1 MQFQS
6 FLTGAAIVLCLVFS
20 PVQASEVSQT
30 YKGMLLN
37 ANLELAAGKKTSDGV
52 ILITHGGLLH
62 RSSETIVYLQKLLKD
77 RGYSSLAINF
87 SLGLNNRHGNYDCKV
102 PHRHLNQDAAQ
113 EIGAWVEWLK
123 HQGVKQIALFGHS
136 RGAAQTAL
144 YVAEQDPALVQA
156 VILMAPAT
164 IANNDAAEYQKRFGK
179 PLEPTL
185 QKAQKLVKA
194 GKGTTLLTHV
204 GVMTCADTKATAAS
218 FVSYFGEPARLDTPS
233 LIPKFKKP
241 VLVVVAGADEI
252 VIGLEPKITPLVD
265 NQRVQMKVVDGAD
278 HFFRDLYADDAVD
291 ATDAFLKRAGF

>member
-1 MQFQS
+1 MPFQPS
-6 FLTGAAIVLCLVFS
+6 ITSAAIVLILAFA
-20 PVQASEVSQT
+20 PAQASEVTQT
-30 YKGMLLN
+30 YKGMVLN

-62 RSSETIVYLQKLLKD
+62 RSSETIVYLQKLFKE
-77 RGYSSLAINF
+77 RGYNSLAINF
-87 SLGLNNRHGNYDCKV
+87 SLGLNHRHGNYDCKV

-123 HQGVKQIALFGHS
+123 RQGVQHVALLGHS
-136 RGAAQTAL
+136 RGGAQTAL
-144 YVAEQDPALVQA
+144 YVAEQDSALVHA
-156 VILMAPAT
+156 VVLMAPAT
-164 IANNDAAEYQKRFGK
+164 IANNDASEYQKRFGK

-194 GKGTTLLTHV
+194 GKGTTLLAQV

-233 LIPKFKKP
+233 LIPKIKKP
-241 VLVVVAGADEI
+241 VLIVVAGADEI
-252 VIGLEPKITPLVD
+252 VIGLEPKISPLVD
-265 NQRVQMKVVDGAD
+265 NQRVQMKFVDGAD

-291 ATDAFLKRAGF
+291 ATDAFLKRTGF